1 MAVGFGSTKEDAMLK
16 QLQAL
21 IDASQPPAGGDSET
35 PPHRRDAY
43 PLRVVLAI
51 VVLVS
56 IVVIILRGCAAV
68 IP

>member
-1 MAVGFGSTKEDAMLK
+1 MLK